1 MSENIEQFKEYLL
14 KQLEKSDVEKLTR
27 FEFLTLLAK
36 ICTQYVKKI
45 SSGEQTKQ
53 DEIKQFVRQYML
65 DFQKDEAKTPL
76 QICDELRNEI
86 LLLPQNLDEI
96 SKMLNTPNNHKLV
109 EKFIRTTKNHEELN
123 DVLIRG
129 IECPEYY
136 LIIDDYYS
144 CLSAQALYDCVQ
156 KNDKTTFIEL
166 LKRGIKPFG
175 EGESSFWSLSCCYHK
190 TEFLNLVLDNA
201 KIDVNSLVPDTL
213 GSGPE
218 YFIRE
223 NPYYICELSMF
234 DYAIQY
240 NHTDIAQKFINK
252 GYDVNHQKGFYGD
265 VMVYACRWC
274 KTQMIKNLADFKF
287 DMTRKYINNE
297 TPLHLL
303 VWYHLN
309 DENFAKQSDFSECVK
324 LLVQNGVD
332 INAKDDNGYTP
343 LHIVTKERDVDCVGG
358 SGKTLSKR
366 FCHNAEF
373 MVNCLLENG
382 ADPNIRYNKGNT
394 SLHFAMCYGMN
405 GKTLSIVEKLLQYG
419 AKSDI
424 SNGAWLT
431 PCKMAFELLQESPLA
446 LKNDAQQILKLCQD
460 AKPSL
465 LAKLT
470 RYFVGMQRSV

>member
-1 MSENIEQFKEYLL
+1 MSEHIEQFKEYFL

-76 QICDELRNEI
+76 QIYDELRNEI
-86 LLLPQNLDEI
+86 LLLPQNSDEI

-136 LIIDDYYS
+136 LIIDDYYP

-190 TEFLNLVLDNA
+190 TEFLNLVLDYA
-201 KIDVNSLVPDTL
+201 KNDVNSLVPDTL

-223 NPYYICELSMF
+223 NPYYKCELSMF

-240 NHTDIAQKFINK
+240 NHTDIAQKLINK
-252 GYDVNHQKGFYGD
+252 GYDVNHQSGFYGNA
-265 VMVYACRWC
+265 MVYACRWC

-332 INAKDDNGYTP
+332 INAKDENGYTP
-343 LHIVTKERDVDCVGG
+343 LHIVTKERDVDCVSGG
-358 SGKTLSKR
+358 GKTLSKR

-394 SLHFAMCYGMN
+394 PLHFALCYGIN
-405 GKTLSIVEKLLQYG
+405 AKTLSIVEKLLQYG

-431 PCKMAFELLQESPLA
+431 PCKMAFELLQEAPLA
-446 LKNDAQQILKLCQD
+446 LKKDAQQVLKLCQD
-460 AKPSL
+460 AKSSL
-465 LAKLT
+465 LSKLV
-470 RYFVGMQRSV
+470 RCFVGKQRSV